1 MSDPQTAARAGA
13 TPPVPDQAALSEP
26 PARPA
31 VEVRGLEFSYGSRPI
46 LRGVDLAFP
55 EGAVSAL
62 VGPNGCGKSTL
73 VKHIT
78 RALSPK
84 AGTVSVLGDDVA
96 RLGRREVARRVA
108 VLAQGGIVPGVRVE
122 QFVAGGRYPYSGA
135 FSAPNADDRRIVA
148 AAMEQAGCARFAG
161 CDMRSLSGGERQ
173 RVHLAMVLAQQTPVV
188 VMDEPTTYLDVSA
201 CFDLMDLVR
210 DLNRA
215 GKTVIMVL
223 HDLNLALTCCDHVAV
238 MRAGELVCAGA
249 PSAVA
254 QSGVVE
260 EVFGVRLRRVEE
272 EGRLYYC
279 LLPRR

>member
-1 MSDPQTAARAGA
+1 
-13 TPPVPDQAALSEP
+13 
-26 PARPA
+26 
-31 VEVRGLEFSYGSRPI
+31 
-46 LRGVDLAFP
+46 
-55 EGAVSAL
+55 
-62 VGPNGCGKSTL
+62 
-73 VKHIT
+73 
-78 RALSPK
+78 
-84 AGTVSVLGDDVA
+84 
-96 RLGRREVARRVA
+96 
-108 VLAQGGIVPGVRVE
+108 
-122 QFVAGGRYPYSGA
+122 
-135 FSAPNADDRRIVA
+135 
-148 AAMEQAGCARFAG
+148 MEQAGCARFAG

-279 LLPRR
+279 LLPR

>member
-1 MSDPQTAARAGA
+1 MSTAPR
-13 TPPVPDQAALSEP
+13 PPVD
-26 PARPA
+26 PA

-55 EGAVSAL
+55 QGAVSAL
-62 VGPNGCGKSTL
+62 IGPNGCGKSTL

-84 AGTVSVLGDDVA
+84 AGSVSVLGDDVA
-96 RLGRREVARRVA
+96 GLSRREVARRVA

-148 AAMEQAGCARFAG
+148 EAMEQAGCARFVG

-223 HDLNLALTCCDHVAV
+223 HDLNLALTCCDRVAV
-238 MRAGELVCAGA
+238 MQAGKLVLDGPAAEVAESGA
-249 PSAVA
+249 
-254 QSGVVE
+254 VE

-272 EGRLYYC
+272 DGRPYYC
-279 LLPRR
+279 LLPQR